1 MQVQRH
7 IKPRAGVGEFLR
19 RSLAGMVFASATAQG
34 AVESPLATA
43 RSGVEQ
49 WVQTR
54 QLISRTKADWESEK
68 DLLLQTK
75 ALYERELAGIA
86 EQRGKVSTNSTQ
98 VDRERAT
105 AELELKES
113 NATLDHGRATME
125 ALELKI
131 RTLVPRLPSP
141 LQETLKP
148 LLARLPE
155 DAKATKLGVTERL
168 QTVVSV
174 LNEVDKFNNAV
185 TLASEK
191 RKNPAGDE
199 MAVETVYVGLG
210 AGYFVNQTGEFAGR
224 GQPGLQGW
232 EWTTDPALSTPV
244 REVVRIYR
252 GERTAT
258 FVPLPVTLR

>member
-7 IKPRAGVGEFLR
+7 IRPPGGNARLTQVALLGMILG
-19 RSLAGMVFASATAQG
+19 LAPARG
-34 AVESPLATA
+34 AVESPLASA

-86 EQRGKVSTNSTQ
+86 EQRGKVSTNSAQ

-105 AELELKES
+105 AEIELKES
-113 NATLDHGRATME
+113 NATLDHARVTME
-125 ALELKI
+125 GLEAKV
-131 RTLVPRLPSP
+131 RALVPQLPSP

-155 DAKATKLGVTERL
+155 DAKTTKLGVTERL

-210 AGYFVNQTGEFAGR
+210 AGFFVNQTGEFSGHGR
-224 GQPGLQGW
+224 PGPKGW
-232 EWTTDPALSTPV
+232 EWTADAALSPSV